1 MTIANAPKVALCAKC
16 TERVCHPYKR
26 LPLLCASTGRN
37 QAYQC
42 AVSGCDIEAK
52 LC

>member
-1 MTIANAPKVALCAKC
+1 MTIADAPTAVLCVKFA
-16 TERVCHPYKR
+16 ERVCHPYKR
-26 LPLLCASTGRN
+26 LSLHCASTGRN